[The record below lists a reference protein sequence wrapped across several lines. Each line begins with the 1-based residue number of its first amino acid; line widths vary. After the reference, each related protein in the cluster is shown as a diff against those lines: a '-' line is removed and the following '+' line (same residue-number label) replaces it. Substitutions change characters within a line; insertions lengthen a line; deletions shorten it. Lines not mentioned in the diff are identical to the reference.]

1 MSRSVGFRIFSDFK
15 RPDPKLVN
23 GFAGI
28 PTSNISD
35 MMNRLYNT
43 NGTIKPFNRVP
54 LLGTALTVKAPL
66 GDNLMFHVAL
76 DLAQPGDVIV
86 VDGGGCIERSLCGE
100 IMMTYARNRGIKGF
114 VIDGAVRDLDGI
126 EKLDFSV
133 YAKAVTPQGPYKNGP
148 GEIGCPV
155 VCGGVVVFPGDI
167 IVGDP
172 DGIVVIRPDDAPE
185 ILELSKAKL
194 ASEDKT
200 FAILRS
206 GGLGKHSE
214 TWGKIAIEKGVKTM

>member
-86 VDGGGCIERSLCGE
+86 VDGGGCIERSL
-100 IMMTYARNRGIKGF
+100 
-114 VIDGAVRDLDGI
+114 
-126 EKLDFSV
+126 
-133 YAKAVTPQGPYKNGP
+133 
-148 GEIGCPV
+148 
-155 VCGGVVVFPGDI
+155 
-167 IVGDP
+167 
-172 DGIVVIRPDDAPE
+172 
-185 ILELSKAKL
+185 
-194 ASEDKT
+194 
-200 FAILRS
+200 
-206 GGLGKHSE
+206 
-214 TWGKIAIEKGVKTM
+214 